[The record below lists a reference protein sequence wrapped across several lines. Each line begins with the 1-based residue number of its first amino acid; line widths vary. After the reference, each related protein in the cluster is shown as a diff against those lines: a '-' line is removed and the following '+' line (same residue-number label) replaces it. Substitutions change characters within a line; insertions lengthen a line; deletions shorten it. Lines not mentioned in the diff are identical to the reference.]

1 MISLLATAIG
11 CARIDSMVMVFIR
24 SLFEGSKKIPLLRIE
39 VDYCPDGCL
48 VPLLRKY
55 PKAVV
60 VRFAT
65 HSGAIE
71 LLSETSGG
79 GGASFFESY
88 LCLRMSG

>member
-1 MISLLATAIG
+1 M
-11 CARIDSMVMVFIR
+11 RVV
-24 SLFEGSKKIPLLRIE
+24 KKFRWVRIE
-39 VDYCPDGCL
+39 VDYCPEGCL
-48 VPLLRKY
+48 VPLLPLY

-65 HSGAIE
+65 RSGAVE

-88 LCLRMSG
+88 LCSRMSG